1 MTPLGCRIT
10 INRTI
15 GIKTP
20 PRAKKPRLL
29 VRSAKTRKPQLK
41 EVSPMSKICPDMAA
55 GASEPKRRLS
65 GEENPPKKKKTAK
78 LSSLG
83 SKNRLI
89 KLKTRELKAQR
100 RRDKYQELFLRQ
112 QALALERLARH
123 STASETREKG
133 EEKEMEKEMEEENKE
148 EEKNDEKKEE
158 EEKIDVKKEK
168 KEKKRKEKEEIKMK
182 KKGEEEIQ
190 ENEKERFSYM
200 KEEQEEEREELAAVS
215 DLLESTMSESEPTVE
230 PRISPSELGK
240 AVITDHL
247 EVLGTSDAD
256 ACSGSVDLQQ
266 AAEVVEICQK
276 SPNNPS
282 MTYTVSQSERGLDN
296 YDRTEAVAATTKRPL
311 TVRRKSSARPPR
323 VVRPL
328 IEKAYTV
335 RILTPSKKPTSVDPS
350 GPARCPFAGIDR
362 DDRDLAAILNEPAE
376 TKSAVADP
384 TPCASGGI
392 RVGEPTFEEPDPNHF
407 AQSPELARLVS
418 RMRRQSR
425 LACQRKAVLARLA
438 NILTKKCYW
447 SERTAAAA
455 DKRSDWSASERAGEE
470 KGGRSKFSII
480 LGPDQ
485 IRSV

>member
-20 PRAKKPRLL
+20 PRAKKPQLL
-29 VRSAKTRKPQLK
+29 ARSAKTRKPHLK
-41 EVSPMSKICPDMAA
+41 EVSAMSKIYPDTEA

-133 EEKEMEKEMEEENKE
+133 EEKEVEKEMEEENKE
-148 EEKNDEKKEE
+148 EEIDEKKEE
-158 EEKIDVKKEK
+158 EEKIVEK
-168 KEKKRKEKEEIKMK
+168 MEKKRKKMKEKEEIKSK
-182 KKGEEEIQ
+182 NAEQEIQ
-190 ENEKERFSYM
+190 EKEEERFGYM
-200 KEEQEEEREELAAVS
+200 KKEQEEAGEQLAAVS
-215 DLLESTMSESEPTVE
+215 DLLESSMSKSEPTVE
-230 PRISPSELGK
+230 PRISPSESGEV
-240 AVITDHL
+240 VITDHL
-247 EVLGTSDAD
+247 EVFGTSDAE
-256 ACSGSVDLQQ
+256 ACSERVDLQQ
-266 AAEVVEICQK
+266 AEEVVEICQK

-282 MTYTVSQSERGLDN
+282 VTDTVSHSERGVNEDP
-296 YDRTEAVAATTKRPL
+296 RMEAVAATTKRPL
-311 TVRRKSSARPPR
+311 AVRRKSSARPPR

-328 IEKAYTV
+328 SEKAYSV
-335 RILTPSKKPTSVDPS
+335 RILTPGKNKLTSVDPS
-350 GPARCPFAGIDR
+350 PARCPFADIHR

-376 TKSAVADP
+376 SKSAVDDP
-384 TPCASGGI
+384 KLCASGST
-392 RVGEPTFEEPDPNHF
+392 RVGEPTFEEPDPNLF
-407 AQSPELARLVS
+407 AQSPELAGLVS

-425 LACQRKAVLARLA
+425 LARQRNAVLARLA

-447 SERTAAAA
+447 SERNAAAV
-455 DKRSDWSASERAGEE
+455 DKRSDWSASDRAGEE
-470 KGGRSKFSII
+470 KGARSKFSII

>member
-1 MTPLGCRIT
+1 
-10 INRTI
+10 
-15 GIKTP
+15 
-20 PRAKKPRLL
+20 
-29 VRSAKTRKPQLK
+29 
-41 EVSPMSKICPDMAA
+41 MSKIYPDVAA

-133 EEKEMEKEMEEENKE
+133 EEKEIDKESEDENKE
-148 EEKNDEKKEE
+148 EEME
-158 EEKIDVKKEK
+158 EEKIDER
-168 KEKKRKEKEEIKMK
+168 KEKKRKKIKEKEEIKK
-182 KKGEEEIQ
+182 KKEEKE
-190 ENEKERFSYM
+190 EERFSYM
-200 KEEQEEEREELAAVS
+200 KEEQVEEGEELAAVS
-215 DLLESTMSESEPTVE
+215 DLLESSMSESEPTVE
-230 PRISPSELGK
+230 PRISPSESGK
-240 AVITDHL
+240 VEITDQL
-247 EVLGTSDAD
+247 LRTSDAE
-256 ACSGSVDLQQ
+256 ACSYSVDLQQ

-282 MTYTVSQSERGLDN
+282 VTDTVSHSERGLDE
-296 YDRTEAVAATTKRPL
+296 DARTEAVAATKRPL

-323 VVRPL
+323 VVKPL
-328 IEKAYTV
+328 AEKAYTV
-335 RILTPSKKPTSVDPS
+335 RILTPSKKPSCVDPS
-350 GPARCPFAGIDR
+350 GPARCPFADIDR
-362 DDRDLAAILNEPAE
+362 DDRDLAAILHEPAE
-376 TKSAVADP
+376 TKSAVAADP
-384 TPCASGGI
+384 TPCSS
-392 RVGEPTFEEPDPNHF
+392 GEPTFEEPDPSLF

-425 LACQRKAVLARLA
+425 LARQQKAVLARLA

-470 KGGRSKFSII
+470 KGARSKFSVI